1 MVNPYDKSGKTYALT
16 ANSNPIVGNGELTGG
31 RKTRAGYSHSNEPL
45 VSSNG
50 SVNASSKKDMMQ
62 QISALITAAA
72 SGKIAEVSKLNQMK
86 TIASDHKELIQAAKA
101 DKNGLAFTALGQ
113 AIGDEIWE
121 TENRQGLARSI
132 LLVKPLEKSED
143 GKFRIR
149 RKDVMSFVATGP
161 SKAIESH
168 IRQDWV
174 YPKEFYIHAQ
184 MWIDL
189 IQLRQDTGDLLEDK
203 YVDGLEQIMV
213 SEDKL
218 LKILSDRAA
227 QVRNDLVVFNT
238 LSPQVFTSLRTQI
251 IRWNV
256 TPATAIIAVD
266 LWDDII
272 ADPTFT
278 AWYSPVEKHQVI
290 LEGNLG
296 SMLNVDIKTD
306 GYRYDTLRVLDDGE
320 IYMYG
325 TPQTVG
331 GIAQGTEL
339 TAEPINNFINGK
351 PQTGWYLYQTEGM
364 VIANANSVSKGL
376 RA

>member
-1 MVNPYDKSGKTYALT
+1 MKNNPYRNKEYVLSSTKENIAGNRDFSHGRRTMGRNNSEPIVSSSGDINASDKKDLISQIRTLLT
-16 ANSNPIVGNGELTGG
+16 ASQNQTVQASVHDKMKEITSDHRELIEAAKVDRNGE
-31 RKTRAGYSHSNEPL
+31 SF
-45 VSSNG
+45 V
-50 SVNASSKKDMMQ
+50 
-62 QISALITAAA
+62 
-72 SGKIAEVSKLNQMK
+72 
-86 TIASDHKELIQAAKA
+86 
-101 DKNGLAFTALGQ
+101 ALGQ

-121 TENRQGLARSI
+121 TENRQGFARSI
-132 LLVKPLEKSED
+132 LLLKPLSKGED

-149 RKDVMSFVATGP
+149 RKDVLAFVATGP
-161 SKAIESH
+161 SQAIESH
-168 IRQDWV
+168 VRQDWV
-174 YPKEFYIHAQ
+174 YPKEFYIHARI
-184 MWIDL
+184 WIDM

-213 SEDKL
+213 KEDTI
-218 LKILSDRAA
+218 LKRLADRAA

-251 IRWNV
+251 MRWNI
-256 TPATAIIAVD
+256 TPATALISID

-278 AWYSPVEKHQVI
+278 AWYSPVEKHQLI

-296 SMLNVDIKTD
+296 SLLNVELKTD
-306 GYRYDTLRVLDDGE
+306 GYRADTLRVLDPGE
-320 IYMYG
+320 LYIFG

-331 GIAQGTEL
+331 GIAQGQEL

-364 VIANANSVSKGL
+364 VLANSLAVSKGV